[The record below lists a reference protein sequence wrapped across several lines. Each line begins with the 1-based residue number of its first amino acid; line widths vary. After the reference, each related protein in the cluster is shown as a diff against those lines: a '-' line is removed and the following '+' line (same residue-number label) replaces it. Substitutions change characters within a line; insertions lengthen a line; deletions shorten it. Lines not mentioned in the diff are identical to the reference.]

1 MPQKIDRRFF
11 PKINQFRV
19 FQMSKAIV
27 SVKNFNPTNI
37 SFAPIKRLDSGGSQ
51 VYMNYNYDAS
61 TRKNL
66 TVQVGTLPVP
76 YGLNVFDKAGPIKY
90 SVDISL
96 RGYDDNAKVKQVYDF
111 FSQLDEFMIDQGVA
125 NSKQWFKSSLTRD
138 VVKAFYTPTL
148 RWAKDAEGN
157 VKPYPPTV
165 KLQLRQRE
173 GKFDVELYDENK
185 NELKGVRLED
195 VLVKGAQ
202 VTALI
207 QATSVWFA
215 GSKFG
220 ISWKALQIRMDKI
233 PDSIRG
239 YSIQDEDEDGVVS
252 TRRVHAP
259 TYAPAPAPAPA
270 ATSSNKFGPLEDDDE
285 EEEEEVVAPVVNRKP
300 SVMSA
305 VMPSPAPAPA
315 PVAAFEDDDADDVE
329 PVALPKKATVTKKA
343 IVKKVVGK

>member
-1 MPQKIDRRFF
+1 
-11 PKINQFRV
+11 
-19 FQMSKAIV
+19 MSKAIV
-27 SVKNFNPTNI
+27 SVKNFNPANI
-37 SFAPIKRLDSGGSQ
+37 SFAPLKRLDSGGAQ

-96 RGYDDNAKVKQVYDF
+96 RGYDENPKVKQIFDF
-111 FSQLDEFMIDQGVA
+111 FTQLDEFMIDQGVA
-125 NSKQWFKSSLTRD
+125 NSKQWFKSPLTRD
-138 VVKAFYTPTL
+138 VVKAFYTPTV

-157 VKPYPPTV
+157 IKPYPPTV

-239 YSIQDEDEDGVVS
+239 YSIQDEDEDGAVVPAP
-252 TRRVHAP
+252 TRRAAP
-259 TYAPAPAPAPA
+259 VAAPAPAPTP
-270 ATSSNKFGPLEDDDE
+270 SSNKFGPLEDDDDE
-285 EEEEEVVAPVVNRKP
+285 EAEEEEVAPAAVRKP
-300 SVMSA
+300 SVMAA
-305 VMPSPAPAPA
+305 VMPAPAPA
-315 PVAAFEDDDADDVE
+315 AVVDEDAEDVE
-329 PVALPKKATVTKKA
+329 PVAVPKKATVTKKA

>member
-1 MPQKIDRRFF
+1 
-11 PKINQFRV
+11 
-19 FQMSKAIV
+19 MSKAIV
-27 SVKNFNPTNI
+27 SVKNFNPANI
-37 SFAPIKRLDSGGSQ
+37 SFAPLKRLDSGGGQ
-51 VYMNYNYDAS
+51 VYMNYAYDAS

-66 TVQVGTLPVP
+66 TVQVGSLPVP

-96 RGYDDNAKVKQVYDF
+96 RGYDENAKVKQIFDF
-111 FSQLDEFMIDQGVA
+111 FTQLDEFMIDQGVA
-125 NSKQWFKSSLTRD
+125 NSKQWFKSPLTRD
-138 VVKAFYTPTL
+138 VVKAFYTPTV
-148 RWAKDAEGN
+148 RWAKDADGN

-239 YSIQDEDEDGVVS
+239 YSIQDEDEDGVPAP
-252 TRRVHAP
+252 TRRA
-259 TYAPAPAPAPA
+259 APAPAPAPA
-270 ATSSNKFGPLEDDDE
+270 PTPSSNKFGPLEDDDDE
-285 EEEEEVVAPVVNRKP
+285 DAEEEEVVPAPRAVAKP
-300 SVMSA
+300 SVMAA
-305 VMPSPAPAPA
+305 VMPAPAPSIQ
-315 PVAAFEDDDADDVE
+315 DDDAEDVE
-329 PVALPKKATVTKKA
+329 PVAVPKKATATKKA

>member
-1 MPQKIDRRFF
+1 
-11 PKINQFRV
+11 
-19 FQMSKAIV
+19 MSKAIV

-96 RGYDDNAKVKQVYDF
+96 RGYDDNAKVKQIYDF

-239 YSIQDEDEDGVVS
+239 YSIQDEDEDGSVVPAP
-252 TRRVHAP
+252 TRRAAP
-259 TYAPAPAPAPA
+259 TYAPAPAP
-270 ATSSNKFGPLEDDDE
+270 ATSSNKFGPLEDE
-285 EEEEEVVAPVVNRKP
+285 EEEEEEEELAPVRSVTKP
-300 SVMSA
+300 SVMAA
-305 VMPSPAPAPA
+305 VMPAPA
-315 PVAAFEDDDADDVE
+315 PVAAFQDEDADDVE
-329 PVALPKKATVTKKA
+329 PVAVPKKATVTKKA
-343 IVKKVVGK
+343 IVKKVVGTK

>member
-1 MPQKIDRRFF
+1 
-11 PKINQFRV
+11 
-19 FQMSKAIV
+19 MSKAIV
-27 SVKNFNPTNI
+27 SVKNFNPANI
-37 SFAPIKRLDSGGSQ
+37 SFAPLKRLDSGGAQ

-96 RGYDDNAKVKQVYDF
+96 RGYDDNAKVKQVFDF
-111 FSQLDEFMIDQGVA
+111 FTQLDEFMIDQGVV
-125 NSKQWFKSSLTRD
+125 NSKQWFKSPLTRD
-138 VVKAFYTPTL
+138 VVKAFYTPTV

-157 VKPYPPTV
+157 IKPYPPTV

-202 VTALI
+202 VTSLI

-239 YSIQDEDEDGVVS
+239 YSIQDEDDDGTTTHVS
-252 TRRVHAP
+252 APTRRSAPAAVPVPVHAP
-259 TYAPAPAPAPA
+259 
-270 ATSSNKFGPLEDDDE
+270 ATSTNKFGPLEDEEDE
-285 EEEEEVVAPVVNRKP
+285 DAEEEEVVAPVVNRTATKS
-300 SVMSA
+300 SVMAA

-315 PVAAFEDDDADDVE
+315 PSFQDEDADDVE
-329 PVALPKKATVTKKA
+329 PVAVPKKATVTKKA

>member
-1 MPQKIDRRFF
+1 
-11 PKINQFRV
+11 
-19 FQMSKAIV
+19 MSKAIV

-51 VYMNYNYDAS
+51 VYMNYAYDAS

-96 RGYDDNAKVKQVYDF
+96 RGYDENAKVKQVFDF

-202 VTALI
+202 VTSLI

-239 YSIQDEDEDGVVS
+239 YSIQDEDEDGAVVPAP
-252 TRRVHAP
+252 TRRAP
-259 TYAPAPAPAPA
+259 TMMQAPAPAPAPVA
-270 ATSSNKFGPLEDDDE
+270 ASSNKFGPLEDEEEEDE
-285 EEEEEVVAPVVNRKP
+285 EEVAPSRTVTKP

-305 VMPSPAPAPA
+305 VMPSA

-329 PVALPKKATVTKKA
+329 PVAVPKKATVTKKA
-343 IVKKVVGK
+343 IVKKVVNK

>member
-1 MPQKIDRRFF
+1 
-11 PKINQFRV
+11 
-19 FQMSKAIV
+19 MSKAIV

-37 SFAPIKRLDSGGSQ
+37 SFAPLKRLDSGGAQ
-51 VYMNYNYDAS
+51 VYMNYAYDAS

-96 RGYDDNAKVKQVYDF
+96 RGYDENPKVKQIFDF
-111 FSQLDEFMIDQGVA
+111 FTQLDEFMIDQGVA
-125 NSKQWFKSSLTRD
+125 NSKQWFKSPLTRD
-138 VVKAFYTPTL
+138 VVKAFYTPTV

-157 VKPYPPTV
+157 IKPYPPTV

-239 YSIQDEDEDGVVS
+239 YSIQDEDEDGSAVVS
-252 TRRVHAP
+252 APTRRAP
-259 TYAPAPAPAPA
+259 VAAPAPAPTP
-270 ATSSNKFGPLEDDDE
+270 SSNKFGPLEDDEDDDDA
-285 EEEEEVVAPVVNRKP
+285 EEEEVAPAPVRTATKS
-300 SVMSA
+300 SVMAA
-305 VMPSPAPAPA
+305 VMPAPAPA
-315 PVAAFEDDDADDVE
+315 PVVDDDAEDVE
-329 PVALPKKATVTKKA
+329 PVAVPKKAVATKKA

>member
-1 MPQKIDRRFF
+1 LTADFSQHS
-11 PKINQFRV
+11 NQFRV
-19 FQMSKAIV
+19 VQMSKAIV
-27 SVKNFNPTNI
+27 SVKNFNPANI
-37 SFAPIKRLDSGGSQ
+37 SFAPLKRLDSGGAQ
-51 VYMNYNYDAS
+51 VYMNYAYDAS

-96 RGYDDNAKVKQVYDF
+96 RGYDENAKVKQIFDF
-111 FSQLDEFMIDQGVA
+111 FTQLDEFMIDQGVA
-125 NSKQWFKSSLTRD
+125 NSKQWFKSPLTRD
-138 VVKAFYTPTL
+138 VVKAFYTPTV

-157 VKPYPPTV
+157 IKPYPPTV

-239 YSIQDEDEDGVVS
+239 YSIQDEDDEGVAASAS
-252 TRRVHAP
+252 TRRAP
-259 TYAPAPAPAPA
+259 VAAPAPAPTA
-270 ATSSNKFGPLEDDDE
+270 SSNKFGPLEDDDDE
-285 EEEEEVVAPVVNRKP
+285 DAEEEEVAPARPTAKA
-300 SVMSA
+300 SVMAA
-305 VMPSPAPAPA
+305 VMPAPAPA
-315 PVAAFEDDDADDVE
+315 PSVQDDDAEDIE
-329 PVALPKKATVTKKA
+329 PVAVPKKATVTKKA